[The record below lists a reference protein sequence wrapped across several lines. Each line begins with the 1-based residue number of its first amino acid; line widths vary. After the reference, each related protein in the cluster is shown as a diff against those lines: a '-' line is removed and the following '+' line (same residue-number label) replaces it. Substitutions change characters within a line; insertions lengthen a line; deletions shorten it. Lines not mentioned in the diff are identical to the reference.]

1 MSSNPSSINSAWRL
15 ELASELN
22 VNLWYQTFA
31 SFDLYLKDEPFY
43 KSSFTND
50 KLRVSLEVHSETNIG
65 Q

>member
-1 MSSNPSSINSAWRL
+1 MSSNPSNINSVWRL
-15 ELASELN
+15 ESASELN

-31 SFDLYLKDEPFY
+31 SYDLYLKDEHFC

-50 KLRVSLEVHSETNIG
+50 KLRVSLEVHSEINIG